1 MENVVNFR
9 GLNGFTTIQKKQM
22 RTDLVFRSGELVDLE
37 RKDREVL
44 FDKYQIKQ
52 IYDFRS
58 TREINAKPDD
68 KFQGVDYHHIDLMR
82 DSGGQTTSLEVFAA
96 TLPASPDDVMKAMYK
111 DIVLSQS
118 GREGLHDFLD
128 ALVSRPGAA
137 IFHCFAGK
145 DRTGVA
151 AALLLAS
158 LQVTP
163 DQIMRDYL
171 VTNQARKVA
180 NDAIITNYRKQGIAE
195 EIIKN
200 IETMMYVKAEY
211 LEYGFAVI
219 EENFGSITN
228 YFKAN
233 DGLALDQTVI
243 GALRHQYLL

>member
-1 MENVVNFR
+1 MENLVNFR
-9 GLNGFTTIQKKQM
+9 GLNDFTTIKKQ
-22 RTDLVFRSGELVDLE
+22 RIRPNLIFRSGELVDLE
-37 RKDREVL
+37 VKARELLV
-44 FDKYQIKQ
+44 DKYQIKQ

-58 TREINAKPDD
+58 TKEIIEKPDD
-68 KFQGVDYHHIDLMR
+68 KLTGVDYHHIDLMR
-82 DSGGQTTSLEVFAA
+82 DAGGRAASLEVFAA
-96 TLPASPDDVMKAMYK
+96 TLTASPDDVMKAMYK

-118 GREGLHDFLD
+118 GREGIHDFLD
-128 ALVSRPGAA
+128 ALVSQPGAA

-145 DRTGVA
+145 DRTGIA

-171 VTNQARKVA
+171 ITNQARKGA
-180 NDAIITNYRKQGIAE
+180 NDSIIATYRAQGITE
-195 EIIKN
+195 TVLKN

-219 EENFGSITN
+219 EEHFGSITN

-233 DGLALDQTVI
+233 DGLALDQNVI
-243 GALRHQYLL
+243 GALRHQYLV